1 MRKQFLHSV
10 IAFFCWWMLLLP
22 FDYALFDPIS
32 KGLQAPFYWLLKSID
47 DSLVFESDTYGM
59 FTLFAFALLLG
70 IISEKLVGFILRKWN
85 LEGKRVLQ
93 LVLSGILFFF
103 LMKYGWDK
111 LVKMQFYLP
120 EPNTV
125 YTPLGQLSK
134 DIAFWSVTGSSY
146 SYNLFLGIS
155 ELLVALLLL
164 FNRTRFF
171 GSILSIVTFTQI
183 VWINYSFDISV
194 KGLAF
199 TLLLASL
206 LLSLSYLEKWKQIFG
221 FPTTIPIESSKH
233 TIPRIVKWIFVLL
246 ILIECCYPTF
256 KSGNFND
263 DTAKRPLHHGAYEI
277 IGNPTFKK
285 VFIHRRGYIIL
296 QSFNDQFIDFKAVQT
311 NNGNWRIVDTNKHLA
326 IQLNWRK
333 EIGEIVINSS
343 NYKLKSLPYRSLPLL
358 KNDVHIFS
366 DTFH

>member
-1 MRKQFLHSV
+1 MRNQFIHSV

-22 FDYALFDPIS
+22 FDYALFDPFI
-32 KGLQAPFYWLLKSID
+32 KVLQAPFYWLLTLID

-70 IISEKLVGFILRKWN
+70 INSEKLVGYILRKRN
-85 LEGKRVLQ
+85 LESKNVLQ
-93 LVLSGILFFF
+93 LVLGGILFFF
-103 LMKYGWDK
+103 LVKYGWDK
-111 LVKMQFYLP
+111 VVKMQFYLP

-125 YTPLGQLSK
+125 YTPFGQLSK

-146 SYNLFLGIS
+146 SYNVFLGIS

-183 VWINYSFDISV
+183 VWINFSFDISV

-206 LLSLSYLEKWKQIFG
+206 LLSLSYFEKWKQLFG

-233 TIPRIVKWIFVLL
+233 TIPRFVKWIFVLL
-246 ILIECCYPTF
+246 ILIECLYPTF

-263 DTAKRPLHHGAYEI
+263 DSAKRPLHHGAYEI

-296 QSFNDQFIDFKAVQT
+296 QSNNDQFIDFKAIQT
-311 NNGNWRIVDTNKHLA
+311 KNGNWRIAVSNKQID
-326 IQLNWRK
+326 IQLNWTEGK
-333 EIGEIVINSS
+333 SEIVINSS
-343 NYKLKSLPYRSLPLL
+343 NFKLKSLPYRSLPLL

-366 DTFH
+366 DSFH